1 MPRLKPSPR
10 PGSLDPARLRRYL
23 PELLQQ
29 LVPDASPQPARP
41 VASTPVALATLR
53 TERAR

>member
-1 MPRLKPSPR
+1 MSRFPSSAR
-10 PGSLDPARLRRYL
+10 PGSLDAARLRRYL
-23 PELLQQ
+23 PELLHQ